1 MKVAMMIAGAD
12 RGSVGIAF
20 EIEAA
25 AAAAAAAAS
34 AIGAIE
40 IAAVG

>member
-1 MKVAMMIAGAD
+1 MRVAMMIAGAD
-12 RGSVGIAF
+12 CGSVGIAF
-20 EIEAA
+20 EIEA

>member
-1 MKVAMMIAGAD
+1 MRVAMMIAGAD

-20 EIEAA
+20 EIEE